1 MSAKRAELIDS
12 VLTKAFAPDRLLVK
26 DQSHLHA
33 GHAGAKDGRGHFAI
47 TIVAEA
53 FDGLGRIESHR
64 LVYAA
69 LGSLMTTD
77 IHALSINASARNAN

>member
-12 VLTKAFAPDRLLVK
+12 VLTKAFAPDQLLVK
-26 DQSHLHA
+26 DQSHLHT

-77 IHALSINASARNAN
+77 IHALSINASAKNAN